1 MKTNTRVFKSK
12 ACEVGKRLQYFYL
25 IGICNF
31 SMLKKSY
38 TEHVIKDQLA
48 RVIYNRLG
56 TIRNAI
62 GTNKLCADASRPVL
76 ALLQG

>member
-1 MKTNTRVFKSK
+1 
-12 ACEVGKRLQYFYL
+12 
-25 IGICNF
+25 
-31 SMLKKSY
+31 MLKKIY
-38 TEHVIKDQLA
+38 TEHVIKDQMA

-56 TIRNAI
+56 TIGNAI